1 MTPRGDAE
9 SVRLE
14 KLQAVVDAA
23 LAHLSVDALLDEL
36 LPRVKELLEADTC
49 AVLLLDEHAGELFV
63 RAASGLEEEVEQG
76 VRIPVGKGFAGR
88 IAAERRPV
96 VIDEVDH
103 SNVLNPILHEQ
114 GIRSLVGAPLISQ
127 DRVLG
132 VIHAG
137 SLRPRLFRTDDVSL
151 LELVASRVAL
161 AVERALAHEELVRLA
176 ELKSTF
182 VGVASHELR
191 TPVSVVYGISET
203 IHHRWDELD
212 EETRLSLHEAL
223 YQQSRRLRLLV
234 EQLLD
239 LSRLD
244 TRSTRIDP
252 QPLGVRDRVEEL
264 VRLAEP
270 EAAEQVEVDIDPD
283 LEFVV
288 DRNALDHVV
297 TNLLTNALRYGAPPV
312 TIAAVARD
320 THYRLWVED
329 RGDGVDPDFV
339 PQLFERF
346 TRGDDARADSGAA
359 GLGLAIALA
368 YATAHGG
375 TITYEAAA
383 PTGAHFELVVPRS
396 RL

>member
-1 MTPRGDAE
+1 M
-9 SVRLE
+9 RLR
-14 KLQAVVDAA
+14 KLQAVVDVA
-23 LAHLSVDALLDEL
+23 LAHLSVDDLLDEL
-36 LPRVKELLEADTC
+36 LPRVKELLEVDTC
-49 AVLLLDEHAGELFV
+49 AVLLLDEYAGELVV

-76 VRIPVGKGFAGR
+76 VRIPIGMGFAGR
-88 IAAERRPV
+88 IAAERRTIV
-96 VIDEVDH
+96 LDAIDD
-103 SNVLNPILHEQ
+103 SNALNPILREK
-114 GIRSLVGAPLISQ
+114 GVSSIVGAPLIVHE
-127 DRVLG
+127 RVIG

-137 SLRPRLFRTDDVSL
+137 SLRPRLFRKDDVAL

-161 AVERALAHEELVRLA
+161 ALERALAHEELVRLA

-203 IHHRWDELD
+203 IHHRWHELD
-212 EETRLSLHEAL
+212 EDTRQKLHEAL
-223 YQQSRRLRLLV
+223 YHQSRRLRLLV

-244 TRSTRIDP
+244 TRSNRIDP
-252 QPLGVRDRVEEL
+252 QPLWVRDRVEEL
-264 VRLAEP
+264 VRLTEP
-270 EAAEQVEVDIDPD
+270 EAAAGIEVDIDPD

-288 DRNALDHVV
+288 DHNALDHVV
-297 TNLLTNALRYGAPPV
+297 TNLLTNALRYGTPPV
-312 TIAAVARD
+312 TISAVARD

-329 RGDGVDPDFV
+329 RGDGVNPEFV
-339 PQLFERF
+339 PHLFERF
-346 TRGDDARADSGAA
+346 TRAAEARSDTGAA

-383 PTGAHFELVVPRS
+383 PRGAHFEFVIPRS
-396 RL
+396 RP